1 MEESAKRRV
10 RLKAMRMQA
19 DEAEVPTI
27 RMQADQAEVPNN
39 AQRSGMPGCL
49 SNPLV
54 ETATT
59 EVWESYAPRFDFYTD
74 PMSAFSD
81 SRKSSKAGNQIGP
94 DCFSS
99 QSNNG
104 PPMSRFSPSLPVFIR
119 FDIAGPRNTSL
130 AHQNQ
135 SNWSPNQIMYQP
147 QGMASPHQSPVGTA
161 SPFSMH
167 PQTPE
172 FWNGSTGPTSYSS
185 SSNPSRGGHLPSP
198 GFGPRGSPYSKTGQG
213 RGYWASHSPSPGSP
227 RPTSGRGG
235 SRWYGSSR
243 SPGLGQSSGQ
253 GRGSHARFSAP
264 GRPLGPEQFYY
275 ESMLEDPWKFSKP
288 VMWQSMH
295 ASGNYL
301 NTPDSSRN
309 WTTKSHSTK
318 KARASEALNK
328 SSNQPS
334 LAEYLAASFKEAV
347 DDGAS
352 T

>member
-1 MEESAKRRV
+1 MEESAKRRE
-10 RLKAMRMQA
+10 RLKAMR
-19 DEAEVPTI
+19 T
-27 RMQADQAEVPNN
+27 QADQAEVPNN
-39 AQRSGMPGCL
+39 AQSSGMPGCL

-59 EVWESYAPRFDFYTD
+59 AVRESYAPRFDFYTD

-81 SRKSSKAGNQIGP
+81 SRKSSKAGNQIRP

-99 QSNNG
+99 PRNNG
-104 PPMSRFSPSLPVFIR
+104 SPMSRFSPSLP
-119 FDIAGPRNTSL
+119 GPRNPSL
-130 AHQNQ
+130 AHQIQ
-135 SNWSPNQIMYQP
+135 SNWSPNQIVYQP
-147 QGMASPHQSPVGTA
+147 QVMASPHRSPVGTA
-161 SPFSMH
+161 SPVSMH

-198 GFGPRGSPYSKTGQG
+198 GFGPRGSPYSNTGQG
-213 RGYWASHSPSPGSP
+213 RGYWASHSPSPGSGRGGP
-227 RPTSGRGG
+227 HPTSGRGG
-235 SRWYGSSR
+235 SSWYGSSR

-253 GRGSHARFSAP
+253 GRGSHARFLAP
-264 GRPLGPEQFYY
+264 GRSLGPEQFYN

-295 ASGNYL
+295 VSVNYL
-301 NTPDSSRN
+301 NTPDSSKN

-318 KARASEALNK
+318 KARVSEALNK

-334 LAEYLAASFKEAV
+334 LAEYLADSFKEAV